1 MKKSNINCI
10 QWILNHNNNTN
21 NFLMMSTLLSLAF
34 LMVSFIYFSES
45 IQIVPANA
53 QENNQQ
59 SQGTQTR
66 DQIIQQGIVTSTPD
80 PLPGHEAHQSITI
93 LRLKEGNPTYQG
105 TLTFTASKPVE
116 VQILHRNMTQSTGN
130 AAAAAANVAVPTI
143 PPNFGT
149 MSVLPLPGGNGQVVS
164 SLVLPTYPEEATSFS
179 ASLPFAGNGLA
190 LHNLE
195 GEEFVATYTVVAD
208 EVGSPQRADD
218 IAIAAPEN
226 QADEEEEEEE
236 EDGDEEDN

>member
-59 SQGTQTR
+59 SQGKQTR
-66 DQIIQQGIVTSTPD
+66 EQIIQQGIVTSTPD

-130 AAAAAANVAVPTI
+130 AAAVPTI
-143 PPNFGT
+143 PPEFGT
-149 MSVLPLPGGNGQVVS
+149 MSILPLPGGNGQVVS
-164 SLVLPTYPEEATSFS
+164 SLVLPQYPEEATSFS

-190 LHNLE
+190 LHDLE
-195 GEEFVATYTVVAD
+195 GDEFVATYTVVAD
-208 EVGSPQRADD
+208 LVGSPQRADD

-226 QADEEEEEEE
+226 QANEEE

>member
-10 QWILNHNNNTN
+10 QWILKHNNN
-21 NFLMMSTLLSLAF
+21 NFLMMSTLLTLAF
-34 LMVSFIYFSES
+34 FMVSFIYFSES
-45 IQIVPANA
+45 IQIVPAYA

-59 SQGTQTR
+59 SQGTQSR

-116 VQILHRNMTQSTGN
+116 VQILHRNMTELTGN
-130 AAAAAANVAVPTI
+130 ASSAAAAALGATTVPTI
-143 PPNFGT
+143 PPEYGA
-149 MSVLPLPGGNGQVVS
+149 MSILPLPGGNGQVVS
-164 SLVLPTYPEEATSFS
+164 TLVLPQYPEEATSFS

-195 GEEFVATYTVVAD
+195 GDQFVATYTVVAD

-218 IAIAAPEN
+218 IDVAAPEN
-226 QADEEEEEEE
+226 ETDEEEEED
-236 EDGDEEDN
+236 EDEDDN

>member
-1 MKKSNINCI
+1 MMKKSNINCI
-10 QWILNHNNNTN
+10 QWILNYNNN
-21 NFLMMSTLLSLAF
+21 NFHVMSTLLTLALF
-34 LMVSFIYFSES
+34 MVSFIYFSES

-59 SQGTQTR
+59 SQGKQTR
-66 DQIIQQGIVTSTPD
+66 EQIIQQGIVTSTPD

-130 AAAAAANVAVPTI
+130 ATTAATTVPTI
-143 PPNFGT
+143 PPSFGT
-149 MSVLPLPGGNGQVVS
+149 MSILPLPGGNGQVVS
-164 SLVLPTYPEEATSFS
+164 SLVLPQYPEEATSFS

-190 LHNLE
+190 LHDLE
-195 GEEFVATYTVVAD
+195 GDEFVATYTVVAD
-208 EVGSPQRADD
+208 VVGSPQRADD

-226 QADEEEEEEE
+226 QANEEEEEEE

>member
-1 MKKSNINCI
+1 MMKKSNINCM
-10 QWILNHNNNTN
+10 QWILNHNNNNN
-21 NFLMMSTLLSLAF
+21 NFRMISTLLTFAF
-34 LMVSFIYFSES
+34 FVISFIYFSES
-45 IQIVPANA
+45 IQIVPAIA

-66 DQIIQQGIVTSTPD
+66 EQIVQQGIVTSTPD

-130 AAAAAANVAVPTI
+130 ATAAATTVPTI
-143 PPNFGT
+143 PPDFGT
-149 MSVLPLPGGNGQVVS
+149 MSILPLPGGNVQVVS
-164 SLVLPTYPEEATSFS
+164 SLVLPQYPEEATSFS

-190 LHNLE
+190 LHDLE
-195 GEEFVATYTVVAD
+195 GDEFVATYTVVAD
-208 EVGSPQRADD
+208 VVGSPQRADD

-226 QADEEEEEEE
+226 QATEEEEEE